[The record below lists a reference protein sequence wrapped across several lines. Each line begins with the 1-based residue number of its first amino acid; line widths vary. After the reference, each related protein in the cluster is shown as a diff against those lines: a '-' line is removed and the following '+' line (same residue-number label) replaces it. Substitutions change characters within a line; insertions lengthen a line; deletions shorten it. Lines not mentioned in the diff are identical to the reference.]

1 MKKTLLAI
9 MTVSLF
15 AATACHKGSELTSG
29 VNLDNLDTT
38 VNPAEDFYHYA
49 CGGWLKAHPL
59 DAEHS
64 RYGAFDV
71 LAETNQEQLRTL
83 IDSLVANNNEAGSYG
98 DKIATLYKVGMDTVT
113 IEKQGAE
120 PIMPYLNEIAAVKT
134 LDEAQAEL
142 RRLHGVGID
151 PFFGLF
157 NEADAKDA
165 NQCIAWLYQG
175 GIGMGERDYYLKN
188 DGREPQLRKAYVK
201 LLETQFANAGY
212 DKLTGKTPAELAKM
226 VMYLET
232 RLAEAQFD
240 NETNRDPFKTFN
252 KVTLDEAKAKAPGID
267 YNSYFAEI
275 GLAKLTSFN
284 MAQPPYFQEVGKVL
298 SDKKCL
304 EAIKAYYA
312 WNVINT
318 AAGYLSSNFV
328 DANFE
333 FYGRTLSGAEQL
345 RPRWKR
351 VTNTVDG
358 VMGEAMGKLYVER
371 FFPGD
376 AKHRMVEMVNNLKDA
391 FAQRIHNASWMCDA
405 TKQRA
410 IEKLSVITVK
420 VGYPDKWR
428 DYSGLEIKNDSYFAN
443 IIRSNQFDLA
453 YMVSKIDKPVDKEEW
468 LMTPQTV
475 NAYYNPTTNEI
486 CFPAG
491 ILQKPFFDMNA
502 DDAFNYGAIGV
513 VIGHEMTHGFDD
525 QGRHYDKDGNL
536 NDWWEA
542 EDTARFQNNAKV
554 LVDWFNKVKISDNPE
569 LYANGTLTLGENI
582 ADNGGLHI
590 SYQALKAALEK
601 RQVNEKKMD
610 GFTPEQRFFLAYA
623 GVWACNVREEAKLQL
638 TASDVHSLAENR
650 VNATLPHVE
659 EFLEAF
665 GIQPGCAMYLAPEM
679 RAQLW

>member
-9 MTVSLF
+9 MTLSLF
-15 AATACHKGSELTSG
+15 AATSCNKGSELSSG

-38 VNPAEDFYHYA
+38 FDPAEDFYHYA

-83 IDSLVANNNEAGSYG
+83 IDSLVNTQNAAGSYG
-98 DKIATLYKVGMDTVT
+98 DKIATLYKVGMDTAT
-113 IEKQGAE
+113 IEQQGVE
-120 PIMPYLNEIAAVKT
+120 PIKPYLEEIAALKT
-134 LDEAQAEL
+134 TAESQAEM
-142 RRLHGVGID
+142 RRLHGIGIN
-151 PFFGLF
+151 PFFAMF
-157 NEADAKDA
+157 NEADASDA
-165 NQCIAWLYQG
+165 NMCIAWFYQT
-175 GIGMGERDYYLKN
+175 GIGMGERDYYLESK
-188 DGREPQLRKAYVK
+188 GRDPELRKAYIK
-201 LLETQFANAGY
+201 LMETQFANAGY
-212 DKLTGKTPAELAKM
+212 DKMSGKTPAQLAKM
-226 VMYLET
+226 VMDFET
-232 RLAEAQFD
+232 RLAKAQYD
-240 NETNRDPFKTFN
+240 NETNRDPFKTNN
-252 KVTLDEAKAKAPGID
+252 KMTLDTANIKAPGID
-267 YNSYFAEI
+267 YKAYFTEI
-275 GLAKLTSFN
+275 GLPELTSFN
-284 MAQPPYFQEVGKVL
+284 MCQPEYFQEVGKAL
-298 SDKKCL
+298 NETKSL
-304 EAIKAYYA
+304 EAVKAYYA
-312 WNVINT
+312 WNVINS
-318 AAGYLSSNFV
+318 AASYLSSNFV
-328 DANFE
+328 NANFE
-333 FYGRTLSGAEQL
+333 FYGRTLSGAEQI

-358 VMGEAMGKLYVER
+358 AMGEALGQLYVER
-371 FFPGD
+371 YFPAA
-376 AKHRMVEMVNNLKDA
+376 AKHRMVEMVNNLKEA
-391 FAQRIHNASWMCDA
+391 FAMRIHDAQWMSEG

-410 IEKLSVITVK
+410 IEKLSTIMVK

-443 IIRSNQFDLA
+443 VIRSNQFDIA
-453 YMVSKIDKPVDKEEW
+453 YMVSKIDKPVDKTEW
-468 LMTPQTV
+468 GMTPQTV

-525 QGRHYDKDGNL
+525 QGRHYDKNGNL

-542 EDTARFQNNAKV
+542 EDTARFQKNAQV
-554 LVDWFNKVKISDNPE
+554 LVDWFNKVKISDDPE
-569 LYANGTLTLGENI
+569 VYANGKLTLGENI

-590 SYQALKAALEK
+590 SYQALQNALKK

-610 GFTPEQRFFLAYA
+610 GFTPAQRFFLAYA
-623 GVWACNVREEAKLQL
+623 GVWASNIREEMKLQL
-638 TASDVHSLAENR
+638 TAADVHSLAENR
-650 VNATLPHVE
+650 VNATLPHVT

-665 GIQPGCAMYLAPEM
+665 GIQPGCAMYLAPEL

>member
-9 MTVSLF
+9 MTLSLF
-15 AATACHKGSELTSG
+15 AATSCNKGSELSSG

-38 VNPAEDFYHYA
+38 FDPAEDFYHYA

-83 IDSLVANNNEAGSYG
+83 IDSLVNTQNAAGSYG
-98 DKIATLYKVGMDTVT
+98 DKIATLYKVGMDTAT
-113 IEKQGAE
+113 IEQQGVE
-120 PIMPYLNEIAAVKT
+120 PIKPYLEEIAALKT
-134 LDEAQAEL
+134 TAESQAEM
-142 RRLHGVGID
+142 RRLHGIGIN
-151 PFFGLF
+151 PFFAMF
-157 NEADAKDA
+157 NEADASDA
-165 NQCIAWLYQG
+165 NMCIAWFYQT
-175 GIGMGERDYYLKN
+175 GIGMGERDYYLESK
-188 DGREPQLRKAYVK
+188 GREPELRKAYIK
-201 LLETQFANAGY
+201 LMETQFANAGY
-212 DKLTGKTPAELAKM
+212 DKMSGKTPVQLAKM
-226 VMYLET
+226 VMDFET
-232 RLAEAQFD
+232 RLAKAQYD
-240 NETNRDPFKTFN
+240 NETNRDPFKTNN
-252 KVTLDEAKAKAPGID
+252 KMTLDTANIKAPGID
-267 YNSYFAEI
+267 YKAYFTEI
-275 GLAKLTSFN
+275 GLPELTSFN
-284 MAQPPYFQEVGKVL
+284 MCQPEYFQEVGKAL
-298 SDKKCL
+298 NETKSL
-304 EAIKAYYA
+304 EAVKAYYA
-312 WNVINT
+312 WNVINS
-318 AAGYLSSNFV
+318 AASYLSSNFV
-328 DANFE
+328 NANFE
-333 FYGRTLSGAEQL
+333 FYGRTLSGAEQI

-358 VMGEAMGKLYVER
+358 AMGEALGQLYVER
-371 FFPGD
+371 YFPAA
-376 AKHRMVEMVNNLKDA
+376 AKHRMVEMVNNLKEA
-391 FAQRIHNASWMCDA
+391 FAMRIHDAQWMSEG

-410 IEKLSVITVK
+410 IEKLSTIMVK

-443 IIRSNQFDLA
+443 VIRSNQFDIA
-453 YMVSKIDKPVDKEEW
+453 YMVSKIDKPVDKTEW
-468 LMTPQTV
+468 GMTPQTV

-525 QGRHYDKDGNL
+525 QGRHYDKNGNL

-542 EDTARFQNNAKV
+542 EDTARFQKNAQV
-554 LVDWFNKVKISDNPE
+554 LVDWFNKVKISDDPE
-569 LYANGTLTLGENI
+569 VYANGKLTLGENI

-590 SYQALKAALEK
+590 SYQALQNALKK

-610 GFTPEQRFFLAYA
+610 GFTPAQRFFLAYA
-623 GVWACNVREEAKLQL
+623 GVWASNIREEMKLQL
-638 TASDVHSLAENR
+638 TAADVHSLAENR
-650 VNATLPHVE
+650 VNATLPHVT

-665 GIQPGCAMYLAPEM
+665 GIQPGCAMYLAPEL

>member
-9 MTVSLF
+9 MTLSLF
-15 AATACHKGSELTSG
+15 AATSCNKGSELSSG

-38 VNPAEDFYHYA
+38 FDPAEDFYHYA

-83 IDSLVANNNEAGSYG
+83 IDSLVNTQNAAGSYG
-98 DKIATLYKVGMDTVT
+98 DKIATLYKVGMDTAT
-113 IEKQGAE
+113 IEQQGVE
-120 PIMPYLNEIAAVKT
+120 PIKPYLEEIAALKT
-134 LDEAQAEL
+134 TAESQAEM
-142 RRLHGVGID
+142 RRLHGIGVN
-151 PFFGLF
+151 PFFAMF
-157 NEADAKDA
+157 NEADASDA
-165 NQCIAWLYQG
+165 NMCIAWFYQT
-175 GIGMGERDYYLKN
+175 GIGMGERDYYLESK
-188 DGREPQLRKAYVK
+188 GREPELRKAYIK
-201 LLETQFANAGY
+201 LMETQFANAGY
-212 DKLTGKTPAELAKM
+212 DKMSGKTPAQLAKM
-226 VMYLET
+226 VMDFET
-232 RLAEAQFD
+232 RLAKAQYD
-240 NETNRDPFKTFN
+240 NETNRDPFKTNN
-252 KVTLDEAKAKAPGID
+252 KMTLDTANIKAPGID
-267 YNSYFAEI
+267 YKAYFTEI
-275 GLAKLTSFN
+275 GLPELTSFN
-284 MAQPPYFQEVGKVL
+284 MCQPEYFQEVGKAL
-298 SDKKCL
+298 NETKSL
-304 EAIKAYYA
+304 EAVKAYYA
-312 WNVINT
+312 WNVINS
-318 AAGYLSSNFV
+318 AASYLSSNFV
-328 DANFE
+328 NANFE
-333 FYGRTLSGAEQL
+333 FYGRTLSGAEQI

-358 VMGEAMGKLYVER
+358 AMGEALGQLYVER
-371 FFPGD
+371 YFPAA
-376 AKHRMVEMVNNLKDA
+376 AKHRMVEMVNNLKEA
-391 FAQRIHNASWMCDA
+391 FAMRIHDAQWMSEG

-410 IEKLSVITVK
+410 IEKLSTIMVK

-443 IIRSNQFDLA
+443 VIRSNQFDIA
-453 YMVSKIDKPVDKEEW
+453 YMVSKIDKPVDKTEW
-468 LMTPQTV
+468 GMTPQTV

-525 QGRHYDKDGNL
+525 QGRHYDKNGNL

-542 EDTARFQNNAKV
+542 EDTARFQKNAQV
-554 LVDWFNKVKISDNPE
+554 LVDWFNKVKISDDPE
-569 LYANGTLTLGENI
+569 VYANGKLTLGENI

-590 SYQALKAALEK
+590 SYQALQNALKK

-610 GFTPEQRFFLAYA
+610 GFTPAQRFFLAYA
-623 GVWACNVREEAKLQL
+623 GVWASNIREEMKLQL
-638 TASDVHSLAENR
+638 TAADVHSLAENR
-650 VNATLPHVE
+650 VNATLPHVT

-665 GIQPGCAMYLAPEM
+665 GIQPGCAMYLAPEL

>member
-1 MKKTLLAI
+1 MKKTVLAI
-9 MTVSLF
+9 MTLSLF
-15 AATACHKGSELTSG
+15 AATSCHKGAELTSG

-83 IDSLVANNNEAGSYG
+83 IDSLISNKNEAGSYG
-98 DKIATLYKVGMDTVT
+98 DKIATLYTVGMDTVT

-120 PIMPYLNEIAAVKT
+120 PIMPYLNEIAA
-134 LDEAQAEL
+134 LSDIQGLQAEM
-142 RRLHGVGID
+142 RRLHGVGIN
-151 PFFGLF
+151 PFFALF
-157 NEADAKDA
+157 NEADANDA
-165 NQCIAWLYQG
+165 KQCIAWLYQD
-175 GIGMGERDYYLKN
+175 GIGMGERDYYLKS
-188 DGREPQLRKAYVK
+188 DGREPALRKAYIT
-201 LLETQFANAGY
+201 LMETQFANAGY
-212 DKLTGKTPAELAKM
+212 DKLVKKTPAQLAKM
-226 VMYLET
+226 VMDLET
-232 RLAEAQFD
+232 RLAKAQYD

-252 KVTLDEAKAKAPGID
+252 KMTLDEAVKKTPGID
-267 YNSYFAEI
+267 YNTYFAQI
-275 GLAKLTSFN
+275 GLPKLTSFN
-284 MAQPPYFQEVGKVL
+284 MAQPEYFQEIGKIL
-298 SDKKCL
+298 SEPKSV
-304 EAIKAYYA
+304 EAVKAYYA
-312 WNVINT
+312 WSVINM

-351 VTNTVDG
+351 VTSTVDG
-358 VMGEAMGKLYVER
+358 AMGEALGELYVAR
-371 FFPGD
+371 FFPPE
-376 AKHRMVEMVNNLKDA
+376 AKQRMVEMVNNLKDA
-391 FAQRIHNASWMCDA
+391 FAMRINGASWMSDA
-405 TKQRA
+405 TKKRA
-410 IEKLSVITVK
+410 IEKLSTIMVK

-443 IIRSNQFDLA
+443 IIRSNQFDIA
-453 YMVSKIDKPVDKEEW
+453 YMVSKIDKPVDRTEW
-468 LMTPQTV
+468 GMTPQTV

-542 EDTARFQNNAKV
+542 EDTARFKNNAQV
-554 LVDWFNKVKISDNPE
+554 LVDWFNKVKVSDNP
-569 LYANGTLTLGENI
+569 LTYANGSLTLGENI

-590 SYQALKAALEK
+590 SYQALQNALEK
-601 RQVNEKKMD
+601 RQVNEKEMD
-610 GFTPEQRFFLAYA
+610 GFTPAQRFFLAYA
-623 GVWACNVREEAKLQL
+623 GVWASNIREEAKLML
-638 TASDVHSLAENR
+638 TQADVHSLAENR
-650 VNATLPHVE
+650 VNATLPHVT

>member
-1 MKKTLLAI
+1 MKKTVLTI
-9 MTVSLF
+9 MTLSLF
-15 AATACHKGSELTSG
+15 AVTACNKGTELTSG

-83 IDSLVANNNEAGSYG
+83 IDSLVNTKNEAGSYG
-98 DKIATLYKVGMDTVT
+98 DKIATLYKVGMDTAT

-120 PIMPYLNEIAAVKT
+120 PIMPYLNEIAAIKNVGD
-134 LDEAQAEL
+134 LQPEL
-142 RRLHGVGID
+142 RRLHGIGIN
-151 PFFGLF
+151 PFFALF
-157 NEADAKDA
+157 NEADANDA
-165 NQCIAWLYQG
+165 NMCIAWLYQT
-175 GIGMGERDYYLKN
+175 GIGMGERDYYLESK
-188 DGREPQLRKAYVK
+188 GREPELRKAYVK
-201 LLETQFANAGY
+201 LMETQFANAGY
-212 DKLTGKTPAELAKM
+212 DKISGKTPAQLAKM
-226 VMYLET
+226 VMDLET
-232 RLAEAQFD
+232 RLAKAQNS
-240 NETNRDPFKTFN
+240 NEQNRDPFKTFN
-252 KVTLDEAKAKAPGID
+252 KMTLDSAAICAPGFD
-267 YNSYFAEI
+267 FKNYFAEI
-275 GLAKLTSFN
+275 GLPKLTSFN
-284 MAQPPYFQEVGKVL
+284 MAQPEYFHEVGAILNEAK
-298 SDKKCL
+298 SL
-304 EAIKAYYA
+304 EAVKAYYA
-312 WNVINT
+312 WQVINT
-318 AAGYLSSNFV
+318 AASYLSSNFV
-328 DANFE
+328 NANFD

-358 VMGEAMGKLYVER
+358 AMGEALG
-371 FFPGD
+371 
-376 AKHRMVEMVNNLKDA
+376 NNLKEA
-391 FAQRIHNASWMCDA
+391 FAMLIHDAKWMSES

-410 IEKLSVITVK
+410 IEKLSTIMVK

-443 IIRSNQFDLA
+443 VVRSNQFDIA
-453 YMVSKIDKPVDKEEW
+453 YMVSKIDKPVDKTEW
-468 LMTPQTV
+468 GMTPQTV

-536 NDWWEA
+536 NDWWED

-554 LVDWFNKVKISDNPE
+554 LVDWFNKVKVSDNP
-569 LYANGTLTLGENI
+569 LTYANGQLTLGENI

-590 SYQALKAALEK
+590 SYQALQNALSK
-601 RQVNEKKMD
+601 RQVNDKEMD
-610 GFTPEQRFFLAYA
+610 GFTPAQRFFLAYA
-623 GVWACNVREEAKLQL
+623 GVWASNIREEAKLQL
-638 TASDVHSLAENR
+638 TAADVHSLAENR
-650 VNATLPHVE
+650 VNATLPHIT

-665 GIQPGCAMYLAPEM
+665 GIKADDPMYLAPEL

>member
-1 MKKTLLAI
+1 MRKTVLAI
-9 MTVSLF
+9 MTLSLF
-15 AATACHKGSELTSG
+15 AATSCHKGSELTSG

-83 IDSLVANNNEAGSYG
+83 IDSLVNTSNEPGSYG
-98 DKIATLYKVGMDTVT
+98 DKIATLYTVGMDTAT

-120 PIMPYLNEIAAVKT
+120 PIMPFLNEIAAIKSVDG
-134 LDEAQAEL
+134 LQPEL
-142 RRLHGVGID
+142 RKLHGVGID
-151 PFFGLF
+151 PFFALF
-157 NEADAKDA
+157 NEADAADA
-165 NQCIAWLYQG
+165 NMCIAWLYQS
-175 GIGMGERDYYLKN
+175 GIGMGERDYYLESK
-188 DGREPQLRKAYVK
+188 GREPKLRQAYIT
-201 LLETQFANAGY
+201 LMETQFANAGY
-212 DKLTGKTPAELAKM
+212 DKLSGKTPAQLAKM
-226 VMYLET
+226 VMELET
-232 RLAEAQFD
+232 RLAKAQYT
-240 NETNRDPFKTFN
+240 NEENRDPFKTYN
-252 KVTLDEAKAKAPGID
+252 KMDFDKASTVAAGID
-267 YNSYFAEI
+267 LKIYFAEI
-275 GLAKLTSFN
+275 GLPKLTSFN
-284 MAQPPYFQEVGKVL
+284 MCQPEYFAEVGKIL
-298 SDKKCL
+298 NEPKSL

-312 WNVINT
+312 WNVINS
-318 AAGYLSSNFV
+318 AASYLSSNFV
-328 DANFE
+328 NANFD

-351 VTNTVDG
+351 VTNAVDG
-358 VMGEAMGKLYVER
+358 AMGEALGKLYVER
-371 FFPGD
+371 FFPAA

-391 FAQRIHNASWMCDA
+391 FAQRIHNATWMCDA

-410 IEKLSVITVK
+410 IEKLSTIVVK

-443 IIRSNQFDLA
+443 VIRSNQFDIA
-453 YMVSKIDKPVDKEEW
+453 YMVSKIDKPVDKTEW
-468 LMTPQTV
+468 GMTPQTV

-536 NDWWEA
+536 NDWWED
-542 EDTARFQNNAKV
+542 EDTARFQKNAQV
-554 LVDWFNKVKISDNPE
+554 LVDWFNKVKISDDPE
-569 LYANGTLTLGENI
+569 VYANGKLTLGENI

-590 SYQALKAALEK
+590 SYQALQTALQK
-601 RQVNEKKMD
+601 RQVNDKEMD
-610 GFTPEQRFFLAYA
+610 GFTPAQRFFLAYA
-623 GVWACNVREEAKLQL
+623 GVWATNTRDEMKLQL

-650 VNATLPHVE
+650 VNATLPHVT

-665 GIQPGCAMYLAPEM
+665 GIQPGCAMYLAPEL

>member
-1 MKKTLLAI
+1 MTL
-9 MTVSLF
+9 SLF
-15 AATACHKGSELTSG
+15 AATSCHKGAELTSG

-83 IDSLVANNNEAGSYG
+83 IDSLISNKNEAGSYG
-98 DKIATLYKVGMDTVT
+98 DKIATLYTVGMDTVT

-120 PIMPYLNEIAAVKT
+120 PIMPYLNEIAT
-134 LDEAQAEL
+134 LSDIQGLQAEM
-142 RRLHGVGID
+142 RRLHGVGIN
-151 PFFGLF
+151 PFFALF
-157 NEADAKDA
+157 NEADANDA
-165 NQCIAWLYQG
+165 KQCIAWLYQD
-175 GIGMGERDYYLKN
+175 GIGMGERDYYLKS
-188 DGREPQLRKAYVK
+188 DGREPALRKAYVT
-201 LLETQFANAGY
+201 LMETQFANAGY
-212 DKLTGKTPAELAKM
+212 DKLVKKTPAQLAKM
-226 VMYLET
+226 VMDLET
-232 RLAEAQFD
+232 RLAKAQYD

-252 KVTLDEAKAKAPGID
+252 KMTLDEAAKKTPGID
-267 YNSYFAEI
+267 YNTYFAQI
-275 GLAKLTSFN
+275 GLPKLTSFN
-284 MAQPPYFQEVGKVL
+284 MAQPEYFQEIGKIL
-298 SDKKCL
+298 SEPKSV
-304 EAIKAYYA
+304 EAVKAYYA
-312 WNVINT
+312 WSVINM

-351 VTNTVDG
+351 VTSTVDG
-358 VMGEAMGKLYVER
+358 AMGEALGELYVAR
-371 FFPGD
+371 FFPPE
-376 AKHRMVEMVNNLKDA
+376 AKQRMVEMVNNLKDA
-391 FAQRIHNASWMCDA
+391 FAMRINGASWMSDA
-405 TKQRA
+405 TKKRA
-410 IEKLSVITVK
+410 IEKLSTIMVK

-443 IIRSNQFDLA
+443 IIRSNQFDIA
-453 YMVSKIDKPVDKEEW
+453 YMVSKIDKPVDRTEW
-468 LMTPQTV
+468 GMTPQTV

-542 EDTARFQNNAKV
+542 EDTARFKNNAQV
-554 LVDWFNKVKISDNPE
+554 LVDWFNKVKVSDNP
-569 LYANGTLTLGENI
+569 LTYANGSLTLGENI

-590 SYQALKAALEK
+590 SYQALQNALEK
-601 RQVNEKKMD
+601 RQVNEKEMD
-610 GFTPEQRFFLAYA
+610 GFTPAQRFFLAYA
-623 GVWACNVREEAKLQL
+623 GVWASNIREEAKLML
-638 TASDVHSLAENR
+638 TQADVHSLAENR
-650 VNATLPHVE
+650 VNATLPHVT

-665 GIQPGCAMYLAPEM
+665 GIQEGCAMYLAPEM

>member
-1 MKKTLLAI
+1 MTL
-9 MTVSLF
+9 SLF
-15 AATACHKGSELTSG
+15 AATSCHKGTELTSG

-49 CGGWLKAHPL
+49 CGGWLKVHPL

-83 IDSLVANNNEAGSYG
+83 IDSLVSTKNEAGSYG
-98 DKIATLYKVGMDTVT
+98 DKIATLYTMGMDTVT

-120 PIMPYLNEIAAVKT
+120 PIMPYLNEINAIKAV
-134 LDEAQAEL
+134 DGIQAEL
-142 RRLHGVGID
+142 RRLHGIGID
-151 PFFGLF
+151 PFFALF
-157 NEADAKDA
+157 NEADANDA
-165 NQCIAWLYQG
+165 NQCIAWLYQT
-175 GIGMGERDYYLKN
+175 GIGMGERDYYLESK
-188 DGREPQLRKAYVK
+188 GREPELRKAYVA
-201 LLETQFANAGY
+201 LMEAQFANAGY
-212 DKLTGKTPAELAKM
+212 DKLSGKSAAQLAKM
-226 VMYLET
+226 VMDLET
-232 RLAEAQFD
+232 RLAKAQYS
-240 NETNRDPFKTFN
+240 NEQNRDPFKTFN
-252 KVTLDEAKAKAPGID
+252 KMTLDEAKAKTPGID
-267 YNSYFAEI
+267 YNTYFAQI
-275 GLAKLTSFN
+275 GLPKLTSFN
-284 MAQPPYFQEVGKVL
+284 MAQPEYFQEVAKIVTD
-298 SDKKCL
+298 SKNI

-328 DANFE
+328 NANFE

-351 VTNTVDG
+351 VTGTVDG
-358 VMGEAMGKLYVER
+358 VMGEALGKLYVER
-371 FFPGD
+371 FFPAE
-376 AKHRMVEMVNNLKDA
+376 AKHRMVEMVNNLKEA
-391 FAQRIHNASWMCDA
+391 FAMRIKDAAWMCDA

-410 IEKLSVITVK
+410 IEKLSTIMVK

-428 DYSGLEIKNDSYFAN
+428 DYSGLKIEKDTYFAN
-443 IIRSNQFDLA
+443 IIRSNQFDIA
-453 YMVSKIDKPVDKEEW
+453 YMVSKIDKPVDKAEW
-468 LMTPQTV
+468 GMTPQTV

-542 EDTARFQNNAKV
+542 EDTARFQKNAQV
-554 LVDWFNKVKISDNPE
+554 LVDWFNKVKVSDNP
-569 LYANGTLTLGENI
+569 LTYANGTLTLGENI

-590 SYQALKAALEK
+590 SYQALQNALQK
-601 RQVNEKKMD
+601 HQVNEDKMD
-610 GFTPEQRFFLAYA
+610 GFTPAQRFFLAYA
-623 GVWACNVREEAKLQL
+623 GVWASNIREEAKLQL
-638 TASDVHSLAENR
+638 TAADVHSLAENR
-650 VNATLPHVE
+650 VNATLPHVT

-665 GIQPGCAMYLAPEM
+665 AIPEGSAMYLAPEL

>member
-9 MTVSLF
+9 MTLSLF
-15 AATACHKGSELTSG
+15 AATSCNKGSELSSG

-38 VNPAEDFYHYA
+38 FDPAEDFYHYA

-83 IDSLVANNNEAGSYG
+83 IDSLVNTQNAAGSYG
-98 DKIATLYKVGMDTVT
+98 DKIATLYKVGMDTAT
-113 IEKQGAE
+113 IEQQGVE
-120 PIMPYLNEIAAVKT
+120 PIKPYLEEIAALKT
-134 LDEAQAEL
+134 TAESQAEM
-142 RRLHGVGID
+142 RRLHGIGIN
-151 PFFGLF
+151 PFFAMF
-157 NEADAKDA
+157 NEADASDA
-165 NQCIAWLYQG
+165 NMCIAWFYQT
-175 GIGMGERDYYLKN
+175 GIGMGERDYYLESK
-188 DGREPQLRKAYVK
+188 GREPELRKAYIK
-201 LLETQFANAGY
+201 LMETQFANAGY
-212 DKLTGKTPAELAKM
+212 DKMSGKTPAQLAKM
-226 VMYLET
+226 VMDFET
-232 RLAEAQFD
+232 RLAKAQYD
-240 NETNRDPFKTFN
+240 NETNRDPFKTNN
-252 KVTLDEAKAKAPGID
+252 KMTLDTANIKAPGID
-267 YNSYFAEI
+267 YKAYFTEI
-275 GLAKLTSFN
+275 GLPELTSFN
-284 MAQPPYFQEVGKVL
+284 MCQPEYFQEVGKAL
-298 SDKKCL
+298 NETKSL
-304 EAIKAYYA
+304 EAVKAYYA
-312 WNVINT
+312 WNVINS
-318 AAGYLSSNFV
+318 AASYLSSNFV
-328 DANFE
+328 NANFD
-333 FYGRTLSGAEQL
+333 FYGRTLSGAEQI

-358 VMGEAMGKLYVER
+358 AMGEALGQLYVER
-371 FFPGD
+371 YFPAA
-376 AKHRMVEMVNNLKDA
+376 AKHRMVEMVNNLKEA
-391 FAQRIHNASWMCDA
+391 FAMRIHDAQWMSEG

-410 IEKLSVITVK
+410 IEKLSTIMVK

-443 IIRSNQFDLA
+443 VIRSNQFDIA
-453 YMVSKIDKPVDKEEW
+453 YMVSKIDKPVDKTEW
-468 LMTPQTV
+468 GMTPQTV

-525 QGRHYDKDGNL
+525 QGRHYDKNGNL

-542 EDTARFQNNAKV
+542 EDTARFQKNAQV
-554 LVDWFNKVKISDNPE
+554 LVDWFNKVKISDDPE
-569 LYANGTLTLGENI
+569 VYANGKLTLGENI

-590 SYQALKAALEK
+590 SYQALQNALKK

-610 GFTPEQRFFLAYA
+610 GFTPAQRFFLAYA
-623 GVWACNVREEAKLQL
+623 GEWASNIREEMKLQL
-638 TASDVHSLAENR
+638 TAADVHSLAENR
-650 VNATLPHVE
+650 VNATLPHVT

-665 GIQPGCAMYLAPEM
+665 GIQPGCAMYLAPEL

>member
-9 MTVSLF
+9 MTLSLF
-15 AATACHKGSELTSG
+15 AATSCNKGSELSSG

-38 VNPAEDFYHYA
+38 FDPAEDFYHYA

-83 IDSLVANNNEAGSYG
+83 IDSLVNTQNAAGSYG
-98 DKIATLYKVGMDTVT
+98 DKIATLYKVGMDTAT
-113 IEKQGAE
+113 IEQQGVE
-120 PIMPYLNEIAAVKT
+120 PIKPYLEEIAALKT
-134 LDEAQAEL
+134 TAESQAEM
-142 RRLHGVGID
+142 RRLHGIGIN
-151 PFFGLF
+151 PFFAMF
-157 NEADAKDA
+157 NEADASDA
-165 NQCIAWLYQG
+165 NMCIAWFYQT
-175 GIGMGERDYYLKN
+175 GIGMGERDYYLESK
-188 DGREPQLRKAYVK
+188 GREPELRKAYIK
-201 LLETQFANAGY
+201 LMETQFANAGY
-212 DKLTGKTPAELAKM
+212 DKMSGKTPAQLAKM
-226 VMYLET
+226 VMDFET
-232 RLAEAQFD
+232 RLAKAQYD
-240 NETNRDPFKTFN
+240 NETNRDPFKTNN
-252 KVTLDEAKAKAPGID
+252 KMTLDTANIKAPGID
-267 YNSYFAEI
+267 YKAYFTEI
-275 GLAKLTSFN
+275 GLPELTSFN
-284 MAQPPYFQEVGKVL
+284 MCQPEYFQEVGKAL
-298 SDKKCL
+298 NETKSL
-304 EAIKAYYA
+304 EAVKAYYA
-312 WNVINT
+312 WNVINS
-318 AAGYLSSNFV
+318 AASYLSSNFV
-328 DANFE
+328 NANFE
-333 FYGRTLSGAEQL
+333 FYGRTLSGAEQI

-358 VMGEAMGKLYVER
+358 AMGEALGQLYVER
-371 FFPGD
+371 YFPAA
-376 AKHRMVEMVNNLKDA
+376 AKHRMVEMVNNLKEA
-391 FAQRIHNASWMCDA
+391 FAMRIHDAQWMSEG

-410 IEKLSVITVK
+410 IEKLSTIMVK

-443 IIRSNQFDLA
+443 VIRSNQFDIA
-453 YMVSKIDKPVDKEEW
+453 YMVSKIDKPVDKTEW
-468 LMTPQTV
+468 GMTPQTV

-525 QGRHYDKDGNL
+525 QGRHYDKNGNL

-542 EDTARFQNNAKV
+542 EDTARFQMNAQV
-554 LVDWFNKVKISDNPE
+554 LVDWFNKVKISDDPE
-569 LYANGTLTLGENI
+569 VYANGKLTLGENI

-590 SYQALKAALEK
+590 SYQALQNALKK

-610 GFTPEQRFFLAYA
+610 GFTPAQRFFLAYA
-623 GVWACNVREEAKLQL
+623 GVWASNIREEMKLQL
-638 TASDVHSLAENR
+638 TAADVHSLAENR
-650 VNATLPHVE
+650 VNATLPHVT

-665 GIQPGCAMYLAPEM
+665 GIQPGCAMYLAPEL

>member
-9 MTVSLF
+9 MTLSLF
-15 AATACHKGSELTSG
+15 AATSCNKGSELSSG

-38 VNPAEDFYHYA
+38 FDPAEDFYHYA

-83 IDSLVANNNEAGSYG
+83 IDSLVNTQNAAGSYG
-98 DKIATLYKVGMDTVT
+98 DKIATLYKVGMDTAT
-113 IEKQGAE
+113 IEQQGVE
-120 PIMPYLNEIAAVKT
+120 PIKPYLEEIAALKT
-134 LDEAQAEL
+134 TAESQAEM
-142 RRLHGVGID
+142 RRLHGIGIN
-151 PFFGLF
+151 PFFAMF
-157 NEADAKDA
+157 NEADASDA
-165 NQCIAWLYQG
+165 NMCIAWFYQT
-175 GIGMGERDYYLKN
+175 GIGMGERDYYLESK
-188 DGREPQLRKAYVK
+188 GREPELRKAYIK
-201 LLETQFANAGY
+201 LMETQFANAGY
-212 DKLTGKTPAELAKM
+212 DKMSGKTPAQLAKM
-226 VMYLET
+226 VMDFET
-232 RLAEAQFD
+232 RLAKAQYD
-240 NETNRDPFKTFN
+240 NETNRDPFKTNN
-252 KVTLDEAKAKAPGID
+252 KMTLDTANIKAPGID
-267 YNSYFAEI
+267 YKAYFTEI
-275 GLAKLTSFN
+275 GLPELTSFN
-284 MAQPPYFQEVGKVL
+284 MCQPEYFQEVGKAL
-298 SDKKCL
+298 NETKSL
-304 EAIKAYYA
+304 EAVKAYYA
-312 WNVINT
+312 WNVINS
-318 AAGYLSSNFV
+318 AASYLSSNFV
-328 DANFE
+328 NANFE
-333 FYGRTLSGAEQL
+333 FYGRTLSGAEQI

-358 VMGEAMGKLYVER
+358 AMGEALGQLYVER
-371 FFPGD
+371 YFPAA
-376 AKHRMVEMVNNLKDA
+376 AKHRMVEMVNNLKEA
-391 FAQRIHNASWMCDA
+391 FAMRIHDAQWMSEG

-410 IEKLSVITVK
+410 IEKLSTIMVK

-443 IIRSNQFDLA
+443 VIRSNQFDIA
-453 YMVSKIDKPVDKEEW
+453 YMVSKIDKPVDKTEW
-468 LMTPQTV
+468 GMTPQTV

-525 QGRHYDKDGNL
+525 QGRHYDKNGNL

-542 EDTARFQNNAKV
+542 EDTARFQKNAQV
-554 LVDWFNKVKISDNPE
+554 LVDWFNKVKISDDPE
-569 LYANGTLTLGENI
+569 VYANGMLTLGENI

-590 SYQALKAALEK
+590 SYQALQNALKK

-610 GFTPEQRFFLAYA
+610 GFTPAQRFFLAYA
-623 GVWACNVREEAKLQL
+623 GVWASNIREEMKLQL
-638 TASDVHSLAENR
+638 TAADVHSLAENR
-650 VNATLPHVE
+650 VNATLPHVT

-665 GIQPGCAMYLAPEM
+665 GIQPGCAMYLAPEL